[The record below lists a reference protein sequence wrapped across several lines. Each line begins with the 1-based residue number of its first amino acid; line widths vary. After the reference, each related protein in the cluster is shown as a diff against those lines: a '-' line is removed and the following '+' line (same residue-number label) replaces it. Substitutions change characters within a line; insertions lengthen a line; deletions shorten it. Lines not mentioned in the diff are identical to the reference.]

1 MSENSSPHDVVQL
14 AQVPRAVLAQTGKP
28 VSYRRIYLAI
38 LDGLVPAEQRNGRW
52 HLSPETIEQ
61 IPKLLRL
68 AA

>member
-14 AQVPRAVLAQTGKP
+14 AHAPRAVRAQTGEL
-28 VSYRRIYLAI
+28 VTYRRLYLAI
-38 LDGLVPAEQRNGRW
+38 LDGLIPAEQRNGRW
-52 HLSPETIEQ
+52 HLTAKTIAE

>member
-28 VSYRRIYLAI
+28 VSYRRLYTAI
-38 LDGLVPAEQRNGRW
+38 LDGLIPAEQRNGRW
-52 HLSPETIEQ
+52 HLTEKTIAE